1 MLMLRSKSIEVTS
14 AMSPV
19 SSSRTTTTSVNSRV
33 IATTS
38 AGVDPASACVNG
50 QSSTI
55 LRSLCV

>member
-19 SSSRTTTTSVNSRV
+19 SSSRMTTSVNSRV